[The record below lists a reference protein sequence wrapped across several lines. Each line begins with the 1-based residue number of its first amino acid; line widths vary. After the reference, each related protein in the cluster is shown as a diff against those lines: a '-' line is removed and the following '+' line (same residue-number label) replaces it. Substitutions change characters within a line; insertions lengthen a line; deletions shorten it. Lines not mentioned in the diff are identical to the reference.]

1 MTRIDGK
8 QVAQE
13 LKEEIREQVTQM
25 KARGIEP
32 CLAVILVG
40 DDPASRVY
48 VTNKEK
54 DCAECGIVSREYK
67 LPGET
72 QEGELLQLIAEL
84 NADRS
89 VHGILVQLPLP
100 RQIHEDRVI
109 AAIDPDKDVDS
120 FHPYNV
126 GSMML
131 GNDRFLPCTPAGVM
145 KLLDYYHIDPAG
157 KQCVVL
163 GRSNIVGKPQAMLLL
178 RRNGTVTICHSKTE
192 NLKEQCQKADIL
204 VCAVGKRNLITAD
217 MVKDGAVVID
227 VSINRKEDGKLCGD
241 VCFDEVAPKCSYIT
255 PVPGGVGP
263 MTRVMLL
270 FNTLTAA
277 RMAAEK

>member
-1 MTRIDGK
+1 MIRIDGK
-8 QVAQE
+8 LVAQQM
-13 LKEEIREQVTQM
+13 KEQIRAQVTAM
-25 KARGIEP
+25 KERGIAP

-40 DDPASRVY
+40 DNPASRVY

-54 DCAECGIVSREYK
+54 DCAECGIASREYK
-67 LPGET
+67 LPEDTEET
-72 QEGELLQLIAEL
+72 ALLQLIAEL

-100 RQIHEDRVI
+100 GQIHEDRVI
-109 AAIDPDKDVDS
+109 AAIDPDKDVDC
-120 FHPYNV
+120 FHPQNV
-126 GSMML
+126 GGMML
-131 GNDRFLPCTPAGVM
+131 GRDRVLPCTPAGVM
-145 KLLDYYHIDPAG
+145 ALLDYYHIDPAG

-204 VCAVGKRNLITAD
+204 VCAVGRRDLITAD

-227 VSINRKEDGKLCGD
+227 VSINRKDDGKLCGD

-270 FNTLTAA
+270 RNTLTAA
-277 RMAAEK
+277 QMASEK

>member
-1 MTRIDGK
+1 MIRIDGK
-8 QVAQE
+8 LVAQQM
-13 LKEEIREQVTQM
+13 KEQIRAQVTAM
-25 KARGIEP
+25 KERGIAP

-40 DDPASRVY
+40 DNPASRVY

-54 DCAECGIVSREYK
+54 DCAECGIASREYK
-67 LPGET
+67 LPEDTEET
-72 QEGELLQLIAEL
+72 ALLQLIAEL

-100 RQIHEDRVI
+100 GQIHEDRVI
-109 AAIDPDKDVDS
+109 AAIDPDKDVDC
-120 FHPYNV
+120 FHPQNV
-126 GSMML
+126 GGMML
-131 GNDRFLPCTPAGVM
+131 GRDRFLPCTPAGVM
-145 KLLDYYHIDPAG
+145 ALLDYYHIDPAG
-157 KQCVVL
+157 KQCVGL

-204 VCAVGKRNLITAD
+204 VCAVGRRDLITAD

-227 VSINRKEDGKLCGD
+227 VSINRKDDGKLCGD

-270 FNTLTAA
+270 RNTLTAA
-277 RMAAEK
+277 QMASEK